1 MRAVPSVTHVV
12 LDAVRNA
19 PPPLR
24 GQLLLIVLA
33 WAATLALLTADM
45 LARVESALG
54 PHQLPRRT
62 RVTLTDGS
70 LVHVSRRRAA
80 DVRRALE

>member
-62 RVTLTDGS
+62 RV
-70 LVHVSRRRAA
+70 LVRHGAGHRAAA